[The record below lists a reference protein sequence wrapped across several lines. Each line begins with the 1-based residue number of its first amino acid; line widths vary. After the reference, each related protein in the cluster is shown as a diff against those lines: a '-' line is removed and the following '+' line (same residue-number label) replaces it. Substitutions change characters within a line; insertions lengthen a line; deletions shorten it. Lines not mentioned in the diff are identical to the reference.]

1 MLHQA
6 VISAEAIGD
15 LVEKL
20 SLTYQTVTV
29 ILGNGTAHQ
38 SVLKALTD
46 GAPGDKLLTM
56 HLVDEKHSTEQA
68 RSRYWQCH
76 PPSGL
81 RRLIPVTM
89 QTPPVPVDDY
99 VAVILAERYFKETY
113 TEKI

>member
-1 MLHQA
+1 MYQA
-6 VISAEAIGD
+6 VIPADTISS

-20 SLTYQTVTV
+20 SLTYQTTTV

-38 SVLKALTD
+38 WVQKLLID
-46 GAPGDKLLTM
+46 GAPRGKPLTFF
-56 HLVDEKHSTEQA
+56 LVDEKYSTEEA

-99 VAVILAERYFKETY
+99 VAVILAERYFKETH